1 MFRATLKSL
10 LSRKIR
16 LVLSGMAVVLGVAFV
31 SGAFI
36 LTDSLGKRFESL
48 FETLNADVA
57 VVAQA
62 RTDDTAPRG
71 DAAQLTQTTLD
82 KMAAVDGVDKAHGD
96 VSAMGIIPFDEA
108 GEPIRTAGPP
118 QLGVGF
124 GAGDDQDLGLLR
136 LSSGEAPEGPG
147 EVALTK
153 FTAERGK
160 LAVGD
165 RIQVFVPREKKSVD
179 VTVSGLLV
187 YSGDRPSLAGE
198 TIVAF
203 ETEVAQRYFYGA
215 PGRFSKI
222 SVSARDNV
230 SETALMERVAP
241 LLPTGFEAKT
251 GTELAESQASEIK
264 EGLGFFSTF
273 LLVFAAIALFVG
285 AFIIFNTFTMLVAQ
299 RTREL
304 ALFRAMGASR
314 GQVNRSVL
322 FEAVVVGLIGST
334 IGLALGFG
342 IAFLLQ
348 LGLNALGTELP
359 GGALLLKPRTVVA
372 AFVVGVLVTAM
383 AAIVPAVRASR
394 VPPVA
399 AMRDAATPDKSLTV
413 PTLVGSAVAAL
424 GVVAIGIALSGIGDA
439 TLPVLGVGVLLTFL
453 GVAGLSPL
461 LSKPVVSGFGRVLS
475 WGTPS
480 RLGRRNAGR
489 NPRRTAVTAAALM
502 IGLALVSAVS
512 VLGASL
518 KASVEEVIEGS
529 LGADVI
535 VTNTA
540 FAEPSGQTGFDPAVL
555 DRVRGIDGVQDT
567 VAIHVALGTVAGS
580 KDEFL
585 AAADTAAAQKVFG
598 LTAKEGSLDGLGER
612 ELVTDEDQAKDKGWT
627 VGSTIP
633 VTLPKGGKQ
642 TFTVAGIYTKSETV
656 SGIVLPLSQVKNF
669 DGELAYQG
677 FVTLRDGTDGEA
689 LTKQISDLMKPYP
702 AVAVTDRSG
711 FIEQQ
716 TRQVDQIVGIL
727 TVLLVLAVL
736 IALLGIVNTLAL
748 SVIER
753 TRELGML
760 RAVGLSRTQ
769 TKRMVRTEAVIIAV
783 FGAVLGLILGT
794 ALGAAVAYALR
805 DEGVT
810 SIAFP
815 WVNMIAFLLFAVV
828 AGVVAAWWPALRA
841 SRLNVLQAIATE

>member
-1 MFRATLKSL
+1 MLRATLKSL
-10 LSRKIR
+10 LSRKLR

-36 LTDSLGKRFESL
+36 LTDSLGKRFDAL

-57 VVAQA
+57 VVAQP
-62 RTDDTAPRG
+62 RTDEDAPQG
-71 DAAQLTQTTLD
+71 DAARLTQATLD
-82 KMAAVDGVDKAHGD
+82 AMAGVAGVDKAYGD
-96 VSAMGIIPFDEA
+96 VSATGIIPFDER
-108 GEPIRTAGPP
+108 GEAIRTAGPP

-124 GAGDDQDLGLLR
+124 DEDDDQDLGLLR
-136 LSSGEAPEGPG
+136 LSSGEAPQGPG
-147 EVALTK
+147 EVALTE

-165 RIQVFVPREKKSVD
+165 RIQVFVPREKKSLE

-203 ETEVAQRYFYGA
+203 DTEVAQRYFYGA
-215 PGRFSKI
+215 PGRYSTI
-222 SVSARDNV
+222 SVSAEDGV
-230 SETALMERVAP
+230 SETALRDRIAP
-241 LLPTGFEAKT
+241 LLPAGFEART
-251 GTELAESQASEIK
+251 GTELAEAQASEIK

-322 FEAVVVGLIGST
+322 LEAVIVGLIGST
-334 IGLALGFG
+334 LGLALGFG

-348 LGLNALGTELP
+348 LGLDALGTELP
-359 GGALLLKPRTVVA
+359 GGALLLLPRTVLA
-372 AFVVGVLVTAM
+372 AFVVGVVVTAV
-383 AAIVPAVRASR
+383 AAVVPAVRASR

-413 PTLVGSAVAAL
+413 PTLVGSVVAAA
-424 GVVAIGIALSGIGDA
+424 GVAAVGVALTGIGDA

-461 LSKPVVSGFGRVLS
+461 LSRPVVGGVGRLLS

-489 NPRRTAVTAAALM
+489 NPRRTAVTSAALM

-518 KASVEEVIEGS
+518 KESVEEVINGS
-529 LGADVI
+529 VGADVI
-535 VTNTA
+535 MTTQA
-540 FAEPSGQTGFDPAVL
+540 FEAPSGQSGFDPAVL
-555 DRVRGIDGVQDT
+555 DRVRELDGVEAAT
-567 VAIHVALGTVAGS
+567 AIHVALAAVDGKEDQFVV
-580 KDEFL
+580 
-585 AAADTAAAQKVFG
+585 AADTAAAGRLFG
-598 LTAKEGSLDGLGER
+598 LKGKEGEVTGLDTR
-612 ELVTDEDQAKDKGWT
+612 ELAVDENLAKDEGWT
-627 VGSTIP
+627 VGTSVP
-633 VTLPKGGKQ
+633 VTLPKGGRQ
-642 TFTVAGIYTKSETV
+642 SFTVAGIYEENAAV
-656 SGIVLPLSQVKNF
+656 SGVIVPLTQVPNF
-669 DGELAYQG
+669 DGELANQG
-677 FVTLRDGTDGEA
+677 FVTLRPGADAEA
-689 LTKQISDLMKPYP
+689 LTRQISELLKPYP
-702 AVAVTDRSG
+702 AVSVADRSD
-711 FIEQQ
+711 FIRQQ
-716 TRQVDQIVGIL
+716 TGQVDQIVGIL

-783 FGAVLGLILGT
+783 FGAVLGLVLGT
-794 ALGAAVAYALR
+794 GLGAAVAYALR
-805 DEGVT
+805 EEGVT

-815 WVNMIAFLLFAVV
+815 WVTMTAFLLFAVV
-828 AGVVAAWWPALRA
+828 AGIVAAWWPALRA
-841 SRLNVLQAIATE
+841 SRLDVLKAIATE